1 MFYNICYYFIA
12 FICFSFLG
20 WCVETVACSL
30 TKRKLVLNRGF
41 LIGPYCPIYGTGAI
55 LAILCLK
62 GYYNDPIA
70 LFVFAVV
77 GASILEYLTSYLM
90 EKLFNARWWDYSHMK
105 FNINGRI
112 VLSNSILFGLMGLFF
127 IYLVNPLYES
137 MIGKISPLGLEILAI
152 ILFIIFLTDMVVS
165 FFVISKLKLNTKKLK
180 DSTEEI
186 SEQVRA
192 ELRKNSV
199 LKKRL
204 LNAFPKMKTNYGD
217 AIIDNVRKTLDDIK
231 QKTNKKNRLKK

>member
-20 WCVETVACSL
+20 WCVETIACSIC
-30 TKRKLVLNRGF
+30 KRKLVLNRGF

-70 LFVFAVV
+70 LFIFAVV
-77 GASILEYLTSYLM
+77 GASGLEYVTSYLM

-105 FNINGRI
+105 FNVNGRI
-112 VLSNSILFGLMGLFF
+112 VLSNSILFGLMGLGF
-127 IYLVNPLYES
+127 IYIVNPFYEK
-137 MIGKISPLGLEILAI
+137 MISYVSPLGLEIVAV
-152 ILFIIFLTDMVVS
+152 ILFVIFLIDMIVS
-165 FFVISKLKLNTKKLK
+165 FSVISKLKISTKKLQ
-180 DSTEEI
+180 DSTAEI
-186 SEQVRA
+186 SEQVKI
-192 ELRKNSV
+192 ELRKNGL

-217 AIIDNVRKTLDDIK
+217 AIIDNIRKSLDDIK
-231 QKTNKKNRLKK
+231 KRANKKKR